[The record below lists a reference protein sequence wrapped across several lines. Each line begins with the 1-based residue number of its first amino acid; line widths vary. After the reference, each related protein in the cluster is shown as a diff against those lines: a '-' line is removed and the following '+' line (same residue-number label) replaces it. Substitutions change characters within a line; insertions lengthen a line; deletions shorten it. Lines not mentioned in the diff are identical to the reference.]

1 MEALVEG
8 ATEQTAPEKS
18 AASLLPVAPAE
29 IQPYWGVLEPLM
41 IKVVEGMGDRQ
52 TMASLLQ
59 QIMQGEIQLWAVVV
73 DREIKAVAGTEIGE
87 APSGLVT
94 CCVRFCVGA
103 GARNWIGVLQETVED
118 YARANGCHR
127 VETWARKGWAKHL
140 PEYKLTHVLLE
151 RDL

>member
-1 MEALVEG
+1 
-8 ATEQTAPEKS
+8 
-18 AASLLPVAPAE
+18 
-29 IQPYWGVLEPLM
+29 M
-41 IKVVEGMGDRQ
+41 IKVVEGMNDRQ

-59 QIMQGEIQLWAVVV
+59 QIMQGEIQLWAVV
-73 DREIKAVAGTEIGE
+73 DREIKAVVGTEIGE

-103 GARNWIGVLQETVED
+103 GFRKWIHLLDVIED